1 MYIMPNLDRVFIVE
15 IINLMSES
23 NFLGAKAYALQRL
36 ANEPNPDLTYHS
48 LQHTR
53 DDVAVSAYA
62 LAEWHELE
70 GEDLMLLKT
79 ASYFHDLGFIY
90 QRQDHEEV
98 GVDIVREVLPT
109 FGYSRDQIEII
120 GGIIMATKM
129 PQSPNTLLEAIMA
142 DADMN
147 SLGRSDFFEV
157 GALLRKELA
166 LFGAKMTD
174 EAWYEFETRF
184 LGNHAYFTDGAKAL
198 YSDQKAHNLVQCQAI
213 LDKIRAR

>member
-1 MYIMPNLDRVFIVE
+1 MYIMPNLNRVFIVE
-15 IINLMSES
+15 IINLMSET
-23 NFLGAKAYALQRL
+23 NFLGAKAYALHRL
-36 ANEPNPDLTYHS
+36 ANELNPYLTYHS

-62 LAEWHELE
+62 LAEWHGLE

-98 GVDIVREVLPT
+98 GVDIVREVLPR
-109 FGYSRDQIEII
+109 FGYSHDQIEVI

-157 GALLRKELA
+157 GTLLRQELA

-184 LGNHAYFTDGAKAL
+184 LGNHTYFTDGAKAL
-198 YSDQKAHNLVQCQAI
+198 YSDVKAHNLIKCQAI